1 MHLLRHGHA
10 KYVENF
16 KGTNISFDYKLV
28 GPRRHCRQRRHAITA
43 ATAVASQRSHRSQR
57 ARTYRTS
64 SACCGHLGE
73 PSTRVGSAVDGAR
86 SPRTAAASLAVNTHT
101 GAHVSNLEAENIE
114 KGEQHEQ
121 NNHKCEHASEAKP
134 YWIENI

>member
-16 KGTNISFDYKLV
+16 KGTNIGLDYRLV

-43 ATAVASQRSHRSQR
+43 ATAVANQRSHRSQR
-57 ARTYRTS
+57 ARTYRAS

-101 GAHVSNLEAENIE
+101 GACMSDLEAEKDKNSKGKDK

-121 NNHKCEHASEAKP
+121 NKP
-134 YWIENI
+134 HM